1 MVKGVNPSLQP
12 GHSEPSSQ
20 FIHGTVRTFNQDM
33 ALIDNYS
40 FAKIVLSL
48 GSLACLLVYPAISQ
62 RSTNALMAQTPPVRP
77 SVPPPRTTPIS
88 PDTLPERTLPE
99 ELLPPLPPLD
109 ELLSPDESLTPED
122 GLGEGEATFYVAEI
136 RVVGST
142 VFDQADLADLLDP
155 YRDRNISFNDLLQL
169 RSLITERYVDAGYL
183 TSGALI
189 PPQTVVDDTVT
200 IQVIEGELEDIIV
213 NGTQRLDSAYIRSRV
228 GLVAQP
234 PLNVNKLLAGL
245 QRLQLDP
252 LIETVSADLQAGVRQ
267 GTSLLVIEVME
278 ADSFALNT
286 SLANSRS
293 PNIGGTQVTV
303 GVDEGNLFGIG
314 DRIRLDYKHTD
325 GSDGVDF
332 SYTLPVSP
340 NNDTIRL
347 AAGYSDSRVI
357 NSDFSVLDISSDS
370 AYYEL
375 GYRRPLIETPTQAAA
390 LGLTLSHQ
398 SSQTRLGLD
407 DIGPFPLSP
416 GADEN
421 GRTRISAVRFS
432 QEWTQRSQSHVLAL
446 RSQFNI
452 GLDLLD
458 ANISDNAPDSR
469 FLSWRGQ
476 GQWVKRLGKAEQLF
490 FLRGDVQLSANDLLS
505 QEEFSLGGAQSI
517 RGYRQDA
524 LRRDNGA
531 LLSAELRWPIARIPE
546 LDGVLQVTPFI
557 DAGTVWN
564 HNGNNPGPDTLVG
577 TGFGL
582 LWQQGNNFSARLDWG
597 IPLVDLDTDENGLQ
611 DSGLHFSIQY
621 TPF

>member
-1 MVKGVNPSLQP
+1 
-12 GHSEPSSQ
+12 
-20 FIHGTVRTFNQDM
+20 M
-33 ALIDNYS
+33 ALIDKELL
-40 FAKIVLSL
+40 AKVLLCL
-48 GSLACLLVYPAISQ
+48 GQCSCVLFYPSMVRSSASALLAQ
-62 RSTNALMAQTPPVRP
+62 
-77 SVPPPRTTPIS
+77 VPPIPPGT
-88 PDTLPERTLPE
+88 TLPERTVPESIPPDTFPEETLPD
-99 ELLPPLPPLD
+99 ELLPPLPPVD
-109 ELLSPDESLTPED
+109 ELLSPDEPSPLQD
-122 GLGEGEATFYVAEI
+122 GLGDGDATFYVAEI
-136 RVVGST
+136 KVVGST
-142 VFDQADLADLLDP
+142 VFDEADLADLLDS
-155 YRDRNISFNDLLQL
+155 YRDRQVSFNELLQL
-169 RSLITERYVDAGYL
+169 RSDITDRYVDAGYL
-183 TSGALI
+183 TSGAFI
-189 PPQTVVDDTVT
+189 PPQTVVDGTVT
-200 IQVIEGELEDIIV
+200 IQVVEGTLEDIVV
-213 NGTQRLDSAYIRSRV
+213 NGTRRLDADYIRSRV
-228 GLVAQP
+228 GLAAQP
-234 PLNVNKLLAGL
+234 PLNVDKLLAGL

-252 LIETVSADLQAGVRQ
+252 LIETVSADLQAGVQQ
-267 GTSLLVIEVME
+267 GTSLLVIDVVE
-278 ADSFALNT
+278 ADSFAVNT

-293 PNIGGTQVTV
+293 PNIGGTQVTI

-314 DRIRLDYKHTD
+314 DRITLDYKHTE

-340 NNDTIRL
+340 NNDTLRF

-375 GYRRPLIETPTQAAA
+375 GYRHPLIETPTEEAA

-421 GRTRISAVRFS
+421 GRTRISALRFS

-458 ANISDNAPDSR
+458 ATINDDAPDSQ
-469 FLSWRGQ
+469 FFSWRGQ
-476 GQWVKRLGKAEQLF
+476 GQWVKRLGKDNRLL
-490 FLRGDVQLSANDLLS
+490 FLRGDIQLAADDLLS
-505 QEEFSLGGAQSI
+505 QEEFSLGGGQSI

-531 LLSAELRWPIARIPE
+531 LLSAELRWPVARVPE

-557 DAGTVWN
+557 DVGTVWN
-564 HNGNNPGPDTLVG
+564 YNGNTPGVDTLVG

-582 LWQQGNNFSARLDWG
+582 LWQQSDNFSARIDWG
-597 IPLVDLDTDENGLQ
+597 IPLVDLDIDDEGLQ
-611 DSGLHFSIQY
+611 DSGIHFSIQY

>member
-1 MVKGVNPSLQP
+1 M
-12 GHSEPSSQ
+12 
-20 FIHGTVRTFNQDM
+20 
-33 ALIDNYS
+33 
-40 FAKIVLSL
+40 
-48 GSLACLLVYPAISQ
+48 SQ
-62 RSTNALMAQTPPVRP
+62 RPVNALLAQVPSIPPG
-77 SVPPPRTTPIS
+77 T
-88 PDTLPERTLPE
+88 TLPERTLPE
-99 ELLPPLPPLD
+99 PIPPDTFPEETLPDELLPPLPPVD
-109 ELLSPDESLTPED
+109 ELLSPDEPPPLED
-122 GLGEGEATFYVAEI
+122 GLGEGDATFYVAEI
-136 RVVGST
+136 KVIGST
-142 VFDQADLADLLDP
+142 VFDAADFADLLDP
-155 YRDRNISFNDLLQL
+155 YRDSQVSFNDLLQL
-169 RSLITERYVDAGYL
+169 RSAITDRYVEAGYL

-200 IQVIEGELEDIIV
+200 IQVIEGTLEDIVV
-213 NGTQRLDSAYIRSRV
+213 NGTRRLDPAYIRSRV

-234 PLNVNKLLAGL
+234 PLNVEKLLAGL

-252 LIETVSADLQAGVRQ
+252 LIETVSADLQAGVQQ
-267 GTSLLVIEVME
+267 GTSLLVIEVLE
-278 ADSFALNT
+278 ADSFAVNT

-293 PNIGGTQVTV
+293 PNIGGTQVTI

-314 DRIRLDYKHTD
+314 DRIRLDYKHTE

-340 NNDTIRL
+340 NNDTLRF

-357 NSDFSVLDISSDS
+357 NSDFAVLDISSDS

-375 GYRRPLIETPTQAAA
+375 GYRHPLIETPTQAAA

-421 GRTRISAVRFS
+421 GRTRISALRFS

-446 RSQFNI
+446 RSQFNV

-458 ANISDNAPDSR
+458 ATINEGDAPDSQ
-469 FLSWRGQ
+469 FFSWRGQ
-476 GQWVKRLGKAEQLF
+476 GQWVKRLGKDNRLF
-490 FLRGDVQLSANDLLS
+490 FLRGDVQLAADDLLS
-505 QEEFSLGGAQSI
+505 QEEFSLGGGQSV

-531 LLSAELRWPIARIPE
+531 LLSAELRWPVARVPE

-557 DAGTVWN
+557 DVGTVWN
-564 HNGNNPGPDTLVG
+564 HNGNNPGVDTLVG

-582 LWQQGNNFSARLDWG
+582 LWQQSDNFSARLDWG
-597 IPLVDLDTDENGLQ
+597 IPLVDLDTEDDGLQ